1 MAAENSAKYDK
12 RLNYEK
18 AFVMY
23 VIIYGYT
30 CGISMW
36 IISKVLF
43 EEKLKNF
50 LKGKNEKL

>member
-18 AFVMY
+18 AFVMH
-23 VIIYGYT
+23 VIIYDYT

-36 IISKVLF
+36 ISIQSTF
-43 EEKLKNF
+43 RREA
-50 LKGKNEKL
+50 